1 MRGCAKKIYSNYTF
15 EQARIKRDFVL
26 MNQKVRQNGITNK
39 EKDFCKLMHNANYG
53 YDCRNNVNNSTFET
67 IIDEVNKISYI
78 KK

>member
-1 MRGCAKKIYSNYTF
+1 MAALKKSTVIIHLNKQDLKEILF
-15 EQARIKRDFVL
+15 WGIK
-26 MNQKVRQNGITNK
+26 KVRQNGVTNK
-39 EKDFCKLMHNANYG
+39 EKDFCKFMNNANYG